1 MPECSAAAEYRIVAD
16 VAHADARPFPA
27 CHDLL
32 WGVPLTSPL
41 CYGLYTSSAL
51 EGAPNAVEPG
61 GDPAR
66 LVADASG
73 AVRLRL
79 LRVNPL
85 GDQARVIPKLVLRR
99 ITPVRRAPLSTRST
113 HSFVQSLQSCASIA
127 FDACHSFFSCQ
138 HTSTRLVGDSH
149 AISVSPLNT

>member
-1 MPECSAAAEYRIVAD
+1 MAD
-16 VAHADARPFPA
+16 VTHADARPFPA

-99 ITPVRRAPLSTRST
+99 ITPVRRTSLFLFSSFLLSSLHACTRVCFT
-113 HSFVQSLQSCASIA
+113 FAAQSFSQIIGAALYSSGSQT
-127 FDACHSFFSCQ
+127 FFGKCH
-138 HTSTRLVGDSH
+138 LM
-149 AISVSPLNT
+149 

>member
-1 MPECSAAAEYRIVAD
+1 MPYRCCTCTYLRVRVRSAAAEYRIVAD

-51 EGAPNAVEPG
+51 EGATNAVEPL

-79 LRVNPL
+79 LRVNAL

-99 ITPVRRAPLSTRST
+99 IAPVRLCLRCAPEYRAPEYPAPAA
-113 HSFVQSLQSCASIA
+113 SFLISSCDQI
-127 FDACHSFFSCQ
+127 D
-138 HTSTRLVGDSH
+138 
-149 AISVSPLNT
+149 

>member
-1 MPECSAAAEYRIVAD
+1 MVVYSYVSAAAEYRIVAD
-16 VAHADARPFPA
+16 SAHPEARPFPA

-51 EGAPNAVEPG
+51 EGAPNALDAG

-66 LVADASG
+66 IVADENG
-73 AVRLRL
+73 TVRLRL

-99 ITPVRRAPLSTRST
+99 IAPVCID
-113 HSFVQSLQSCASIA
+113 SLTV
-127 FDACHSFFSCQ
+127 HVL
-138 HTSTRLVGDSH
+138 HV
-149 AISVSPLNT
+149 